1 MGAMHDKREQPD
13 QPGNGPDEAAERK
26 GPGQDPARRRRS
38 SHHLDEE
45 TKRRREE
52 DMVKEGDVEGDEL

>member
-1 MGAMHDKREQPD
+1 MGATQDKRWQPD
-13 QPGNGPDEAAERK
+13 QPGNGPYKAAEHK
-26 GPGQDPARRRRS
+26 GPGQDLAGRQRS